1 MQWKVSTAEEFI
13 VKHGILGIREGIFKV
28 LGFGHLSGGR
38 LPLRGA
44 LAKGAY
50 EEWDEVLAQMAEEE
64 NKL

>member
-1 MQWKVSTAEEFI
+1 M
-13 VKHGILGIREGIFKV
+13 KHGILGIREGIFKV